1 MNKLENVDVLD
12 ALEQVMR
19 QDTAF
24 YQSDFQIDNEIVQQ
38 AASDWAGDRAL
49 WYDIVFPCSFD
60 LVSQK
65 MELYLQPFQSLQFQM
80 AYKSLEYIYRD
91 KI

>member
-49 WYDIVFPCSFD
+49 
-60 LVSQK
+60 
-65 MELYLQPFQSLQFQM
+65 
-80 AYKSLEYIYRD
+80 
-91 KI
+91 